1 MNHHISCGV
10 FCITKDPEQL
20 STEFYKAYIAYTKM
34 TNWASILN
42 NDECVK
48 STVNNLY
55 WEAVEKT
62 KTKTNGFSILV
73 YLLIGAGVVVTI
85 AGIVIAIL
93 CLRKK
98 DDTSLEGTIGLDES

>member
-10 FCITKDPEQL
+10 FCITKGPEER
-20 STEFYKAYIAYTKM
+20 STEFYKAYIAYIKM

-42 NDECVK
+42 NDDCVK

-62 KTKTNGFSILV
+62 KTKTETDELPILV
-73 YLLIGAGVVVTI
+73 YLLIGAGVV
-85 AGIVIAIL
+85 L
-93 CLRKK
+93 KK
-98 DDTSLEGTIGLDES
+98 YFTMLMEINVKENTKMV